1 MQGVPETKG
10 WAELGSE
17 ASRTEGSSWSR
28 ALLLP
33 CPHSS
38 TCNVKCLSLSPPQA
52 SLKAP
57 GSDCFQYQSDS
68 SSLTMK
74 DLMLITSINMF
85 RALISKRKKSSGQ
98 PNMLPLIKMFPLLD
112 APQVMQSQAPVAS
125 ALHLPMEPTQSLAP
139 PSGTP
144 HEGNIA

>member
-1 MQGVPETKG
+1 MSPSCQELHMQSHFWPSEATKPPRENSTIPISQKMMQGVPETKG
-10 WAELGSE
+10 WAEPGSE

-85 RALISKRKKSSGQ
+85 RASSVRER
-98 PNMLPLIKMFPLLD
+98 NH
-112 APQVMQSQAPVAS
+112 QVSR
-125 ALHLPMEPTQSLAP
+125 TCSL
-139 PSGTP
+139 
-144 HEGNIA
+144 